1 MNGLNQMIARGVD
14 PIQVQSPVNQLAQ
27 IEQIRSAQQTNML
40 RQEQMAALQREREQL
55 QTLNRLYGE
64 AYNPTTRRVDETKLY
79 SGLAQGGLGSQIPGL
94 QKAELERE
102 KTRFATSK
110 EQSEAILK
118 RLDVKRTQ
126 LDGVSTADAYVN
138 WALSSFDDPL
148 LGPTLRE
155 IGSTPEK
162 VMERI
167 NQAAQQP
174 NALQNLIE
182 ESKLGSDKFA
192 QLVKDRAGQQITV
205 RGQDIQAGTT
215 RRGQDIQ
222 AGTTQ
227 RGQDITVRGQDIQ
240 AGTTRRGQDITAETT
255 RRGQDITEQRERDL
269 TFQQNLAAAKATGI
283 ELSKNKVEAQAA
295 LPKAIRTAED
305 AIAVMDLAI
314 GDAKVEKGRVV
325 IPKDGRRPAP
335 GFEGYV
341 GAGIPGMRFLEGS
354 DEASY
359 ERIQKQL
366 EGQAFLSAFESLRG
380 GGAIANAEGQQA
392 TAALFRANKAQ
403 SEVEYIKA
411 IREAQYHARRAV
423 EAARKKADIG
433 EAPPAAPAA
442 GAGAM
447 NPATMSDDE
456 LRRQLGL

>member
-64 AYNPTTRRVDETKLY
+64 AYNPTTGRVDETKLY

-94 QKAELERE
+94 QKAELERR
-102 KTRFATSK
+102 KTGFATSK

-118 RLDVKRTQ
+118 RLDFKRTQ
-126 LDGVSTADAYVN
+126 LEGVTTPDAYVN
-138 WALSSFDDPL
+138 WALSGFDDPV
-148 LGPTLRE
+148 LGPALRE
-155 IGSTPEK
+155 AGSSPEK

-205 RGQDIQAGTT
+205 RGQNIQAQTT

-222 AGTTQ
+222 AQ
-227 RGQDITVRGQDIQ
+227 
-240 AGTTRRGQDITAETT
+240 TT

-269 TFQQNLAAAKATGI
+269 TLAENQAAAKARGKVI
-283 ELSKNKVEAQAA
+283 AENKVEAERA
-295 LPKAIRTAED
+295 LPGAIATAEQTLTLID
-305 AIAVMDLAI
+305 EMI
-314 GDAKVEKGRVV
+314 GDARVS
-325 IPKDGRRPAP
+325 KDGKKWEVPKGGRDPAE
-335 GFEGYV
+335 GFTDYV
-341 GAGIPGMRFLEGS
+341 GLGFPGERFLEGS
-354 DEASY
+354 DAASY
-359 ERIQKQL
+359 ERRQL
-366 EGQAFLSAFESLRG
+366 QIEGKTFLEAFESLRG
-380 GGAIANAEGQQA
+380 GGAITEVEGAKGQQA
-392 TAALFRANKAQ
+392 ISRMNKAQ
-403 SEVEYIKA
+403 SEVEYVK
-411 IREAQYHARRAV
+411 
-423 EAARKKADIG
+423 AARELQEVVRKGVERARTKAG
-433 EAPPAAPAA
+433 VAPGGGGTA
-442 GAGAM
+442 GGAS
-447 NPATMSDDE
+447 NPRLLSDDE

>member
-1 MNGLNQMIARGVD
+1 MSAINQMIARGVD

-40 RQEQMAALQREREQL
+40 RQEQMAALQRDREQL

-64 AYNPTTRRVDETKLY
+64 AYNPTTGRVDETKLY

-94 QKAELERE
+94 QKAELERR
-102 KTRFATSK
+102 KTGFATSK

-126 LDGVSTADAYVN
+126 LDGVSTPDAYVN

-215 RRGQDIQ
+215 Q
-222 AGTTQ
+222 
-227 RGQDITVRGQDIQ
+227 RGQDIQ

-255 RRGQDITEQRERDL
+255 RRAQDITDRRERDL
-269 TFQQNLAAAKATGI
+269 TLAENQAAAKARGKVI
-283 ELSKNKVEAQAA
+283 AENKVEAERA
-295 LPKAIRTAED
+295 LPGAIATAEQTD
-305 AIAVMDLAI
+305 ALIDDMI
-314 GDAKVEKGRVV
+314 GDARVS
-325 IPKDGRRPAP
+325 KDGKKWEVPEGKRAPAP
-335 GFEGYV
+335 GFESYV
-341 GAGIPGMRFLEGS
+341 GMTLMPFARFAEGSPAASFERRQLQIEGKTFLE
-354 DEASY
+354 
-359 ERIQKQL
+359 
-366 EGQAFLSAFESLRG
+366 AFESLRG
-380 GGAIANAEGQQA
+380 GGAITEVEGAKGQQA
-392 TAALFRANKAQ
+392 ISRMNKAQ
-403 SEVEYIKA
+403 SEVEYVK
-411 IREAQYHARRAV
+411 
-423 EAARKKADIG
+423 AARELQEVVRKGVERARTKAG
-433 EAPPAAPAA
+433 VAPGGGGTA
-442 GAGAM
+442 GSAS
-447 NPATMSDDE
+447 NPRLLSDDE